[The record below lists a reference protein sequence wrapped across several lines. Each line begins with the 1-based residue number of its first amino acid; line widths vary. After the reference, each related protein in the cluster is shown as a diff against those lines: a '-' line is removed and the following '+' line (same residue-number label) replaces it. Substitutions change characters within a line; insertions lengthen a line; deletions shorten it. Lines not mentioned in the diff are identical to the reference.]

1 MSGKLCHSSHMTNH
15 IKIHFTVQ
23 KDWEWNQRL
32 KNAMNHEF
40 SAQIS
45 CQGILTLTLNITLF
59 SSSVSDELSLL
70 SDGGLLLDLPE
81 FWLDPLLL
89 FEVPLC
95 AELGRIVSR
104 LGCTP
109 IIAMNINT
117 FWNTEESTVNL
128 YINNQLNTVCWR
140 KSATQ
145 VHMQFLQH

>member
-1 MSGKLCHSSHMTNH
+1 
-15 IKIHFTVQ
+15 
-23 KDWEWNQRL
+23 
-32 KNAMNHEF
+32 MNHEF
-40 SAQIS
+40 SAQNS
-45 CQGILTLTLNITLF
+45 NQGILRLTLNITLF

-109 IIAMNINT
+109 VIAMNINT
-117 FWNTEESTVNL
+117 F
-128 YINNQLNTVCWR
+128 
-140 KSATQ
+140 
-145 VHMQFLQH
+145 